1 MITIAGEEGK
11 TFGPAQ
17 IDFAEIGASGSLN
30 YQSLGVDEL
39 TFSIEPEYLNA
50 REQEIPE
57 EGQYIEL
64 FESSQRIFCG
74 IVTSVQNEWG
84 EGNLSVDVTVS
95 GPFWWLEQT
104 ALSEIVSVGSDASE
118 RPQFKCEIGGVE
130 THIRRL
136 FDRMQDLGL
145 PVALGEMDA
154 CYDIPTT
161 TFQDASFA
169 RALSELLR
177 MVPDAVG
184 WFDYSTSGDPEFRVT
199 RRKKEELQEISGPE
213 DATFNYIGSDLGAP
227 GNLKFRGIAE
237 SGGKIF
243 CTPYAAG
250 NLLVIDPFSDT
261 TSNGGTVVEATTNL
275 RKAIDTINASD
286 GFIYANPAVN
296 SSYFRINPSAA
307 GTVSDPY
314 ISPPPRVASDAN
326 DSYLGYNPENVRGGA
341 EHNGNIYGS
350 VYSRSASTNGG
361 TPYVLKFDIDATSTS
376 NHQPPYG
383 RTLLDINFPVDGNGD
398 RVGGIYDVRPNWET
412 EIAGSNYTWIY
423 DSYYGATKAVN
434 GKIYLTPY
442 GADRI
447 VIVDPNTDNV
457 TVGNDVI
464 TGNEP
469 YYTAAGW
476 PTGLTNGVQTTT
488 LHFPYWSKYSGGTYV
503 PENGCIYCFPR
514 LANAILKIDT
524 SNDSAVEIP
533 LPSALRIYK
542 NTYLSGTNFQFDGY
556 KLKSFSSVLGPD
568 GKVYSVP
575 NEIPFLFWIDPK
587 TDEIGYRDISVE
599 LEESGSNGVEWFSY
613 GVTYKNAIYF
623 APMKSRYVLKLQFPY
638 ENSAELLTLGSDP
651 VTSGSLEAQYSLK
664 IDSVSV
670 PYAER
675 LLDGSILFK
684 EISSGTSSGTRQIV
698 PVSGPELVDFV
709 PPDPIDGVTIT
720 TEQTMDNSVQ
730 VSNDAI
736 EKLFPFYVWWSL
748 TYPFAV
754 GSHPLLLWSDQAST
768 VSKILYPSGS
778 IPKLIMDEGDVIDI
792 STDNRFAIVDPDL
805 QLPSW
810 FSDVE
815 TLQTGRIVGTV
826 YTTRASETSIPA
838 FVQALLDEADY
849 FVIQTS
855 GSGLPEGLN
864 NGDKAMFYEIDIPVT
879 LLDRELINQT
889 FYKPLSYIFETPP
902 ADFAENLREAQNW
915 LPYIGSVNLEAENPP
930 FVRKTGSTI
939 NLAGGRSVWES
950 MGGLVQGETFDLLTR
965 EQSLSLGLP
974 ERLTGSTPVTRLE
987 RSSSDS
993 LIIL

>member
-17 IDFAEIGASGSLN
+17 IDFAEIGASGSLS

-74 IVTSVQNEWG
+74 IVTNVQNEWG
-84 EGNLSVDVTVS
+84 EGNLSVDVIVS

-104 ALSEIVSVGSDASE
+104 ALSEIVGVGSEATE
-118 RPQFKCEIGGVE
+118 RPQFRCEIGRVE
-130 THIRRL
+130 SHIRRL
-136 FDRMQDLGL
+136 FDRMQNLGL
-145 PVALGEMDA
+145 PVALGAMED

-184 WFDYSTSGDPEFRVT
+184 WFDYSTIGHPEFRVS
-199 RRKKEELQEISGPE
+199 RRKKDLAEGVKLN
-213 DATFNYIGSDLGAP
+213 FKFIGSDLGAP
-227 GNLKFRGIAE
+227 GNLKFRGISE
-237 SGGKIF
+237 SDGKIF
-243 CTPYAAG
+243 CTPY
-250 NLLVIDPFSDT
+250 NENYLLVIDPSTDT
-261 TSNGGTVVEATTNL
+261 TSNGGAVAGPSIHNKL
-275 RKAIDTINASD
+275 IDTVKADD
-286 GFIYANPAVN
+286 GFIYANPAGY
-296 SSYFRINPSAA
+296 SSYLRINPSPT
-307 GTVSDPY
+307 GSNPYVSGN
-314 ISPPPRVASDAN
+314 PPPAAPN

-350 VYSRSASTNGG
+350 VYSRSATTNNGK
-361 TPYVLKFDIDATSTS
+361 PYVLKFDISETIA
-376 NHQPPYG
+376 NHQSPYG

-412 EIAGSNYTWIY
+412 EISGSIYTWLY
-423 DSYYGATKAVN
+423 DTYFGATKAGN

-447 VIVDPNTDNV
+447 VIVNPQTDNV
-457 TVGNDVI
+457 AVGNDVI

-469 YYTAAGW
+469 YYTNTW
-476 PTGLTNGVQTTT
+476 PTNSGHVTDLTIHAT
-488 LHFPYWSKYSGGTYV
+488 YWSKYSGGTYV

-514 LANAILKIDT
+514 HANAILKIDT
-524 SNDSAVEIP
+524 SDDSAVEIP
-533 LPSALRIYK
+533 LPPALRIYK
-542 NTYLSGTNFQFDGY
+542 NTYASGTSSEFDGY

-587 TDEIGYRDISVE
+587 TDEIGYRDISGE
-599 LEESGSNGVEWFSY
+599 LEESGSNGVEWYSY
-613 GVTYKNAIYF
+613 GVTYQNAIYF
-623 APMKSRYVLKLQFPY
+623 APMKARYVLKLEFSYQ
-638 ENSAELLTLGSDP
+638 NGAELLTLGSDP
-651 VTSGSLEAQYSLK
+651 VISGSLEAQYSLK

-684 EISSGTSSGTRQIV
+684 EISAGISSGTRQVV

-709 PPDPIDGVTIT
+709 PPDPIDGVTIST
-720 TEQTMDNSVQ
+720 ANAMANSVTVQ
-730 VSNDAI
+730 KTTI
-736 EKLFPFYVWWSL
+736 EKLFPVWYRFEA
-748 TYPFAV
+748 TYPSIATTRN
-754 GSHPLLLWSDQAST
+754 LNLWSTDATSQQ
-768 VSKILYPSGS
+768 YSGGVTPF
-778 IPKLIMDEGDVIDI
+778 IKLEDGTDLDI
-792 STDNRFAIVDPDL
+792 NTHNRWAIIYDPDL
-805 QLPSW
+805 EIPSW
-810 FSDVE
+810 LSDVE
-815 TLQTGRIVGTV
+815 SVQKARLAGTVWIFEANATITDDWIVDLINDSDFVSRIVGGPNNND
-826 YTTRASETSIPA
+826 TTI
-838 FVQALLDEADY
+838 FFDLD
-849 FVIQTS
+849 
-855 GSGLPEGLN
+855 L
-864 NGDKAMFYEIDIPVT
+864 EII
-879 LLDRELINQT
+879 LLDRELTNQT

-902 ADFAENLREAQNW
+902 ADFAENLRAAQNW

-950 MGGLVQGETFDLLTR
+950 MGGLVQGETLDLFTR

>member
-17 IDFAEIGASGSLN
+17 IDFAEIGASGSLS

-74 IVTSVQNEWG
+74 IVTNVQNEWG
-84 EGNLSVDVTVS
+84 EGNLSVDVIVS

-104 ALSEIVSVGSDASE
+104 ALSEIVGVGSEATE
-118 RPQFKCEIGGVE
+118 RPQFRCEIGRVE
-130 THIRRL
+130 SHIQRL
-136 FDRMQDLGL
+136 FDRMQNLGL
-145 PVALGEMDA
+145 PVALGAMED

-184 WFDYSTSGDPEFRVT
+184 WFDYSTIGHPEFRVS
-199 RRKKEELQEISGPE
+199 RRKKEELQKISRPE
-213 DATFNYIGSDLGAP
+213 DATLKYIGSDLGAP

-237 SGGKIF
+237 SNGKIF

-250 NLLVIDPFSDT
+250 NLLVIDPSTDT
-261 TSNGGTVVEATTNL
+261 TSNGGTVAFATTVLN
-275 RKAIDTINASD
+275 KVIDTMTASD
-286 GFIYANPAVN
+286 GFIYANPTGY
-296 SSYFRINPSAA
+296 SSYLRINPSAA

-314 ISPPPRVASDAN
+314 VTPPPRVVSDAN

-341 EHNGNIYGS
+341 EHNGNIYSS
-350 VYSRSASTNGG
+350 VYSRGASENSG
-361 TPYVLKFDIDATSTS
+361 TPYVLKFDIDHPKVAAHSS
-376 NHQPPYG
+376 ASPNPFG

-398 RVGGIYDVRPNWET
+398 RVGGIYEVRPNWET
-412 EIAGSNYTWIY
+412 EISGSIYTWIY
-423 DSYYGATKAVN
+423 DTYFGATKADN

-447 VIVDPNTDNV
+447 VIVNPDTDNV
-457 TVGNDVI
+457 AVGNDVI

-469 YYTAAGW
+469 YYTNTW
-476 PTGLTNGVQTTT
+476 PTDGYHVTDLTIHAT
-488 LHFPYWSKYSGGTYV
+488 YWSKYSGGTYV

-514 LANAILKIDT
+514 HANAILKIDT
-524 SNDSAVEIP
+524 SDDSAVEIP
-533 LPSALRIYK
+533 LPPALRIYK
-542 NTYLSGTNFQFDGY
+542 NTYASGTSSEFDGY

-587 TDEIGYRDISVE
+587 TDEIGYRDISGE
-599 LEESGSNGVEWFSY
+599 LEEAGSNGVEWYSY
-613 GVTYKNAIYF
+613 GVTYQNAIYF
-623 APMKSRYVLKLQFPY
+623 APMKARYVLKLEFSYQ
-638 ENSAELLTLGSDP
+638 NGAELLTLGSDP
-651 VTSGSLEAQYSLK
+651 VISGSLEAQYSLK

-675 LLDGSILFK
+675 LLDGSISFK

-709 PPDPIDGVTIT
+709 PPDPIDGVTIST
-720 TEQTMDNSVQ
+720 ANAMANSVTVQ
-730 VSNDAI
+730 KTTI
-736 EKLFPFYVWWSL
+736 EKLFPVWYRFES
-748 TYPFAV
+748 TYPSIAATRN
-754 GSHPLLLWSDQAST
+754 LNLWSTDATSQQ
-768 VSKILYPSGS
+768 YSGGVTPF
-778 IPKLIMDEGDVIDI
+778 IKLEDGTDLDI
-792 STDNRFAIVDPDL
+792 NTHNRWAIIYDPDL
-805 QLPSW
+805 EIPSW
-810 FSDVE
+810 LSDVQSVQKAR
-815 TLQTGRIVGTV
+815 LAGTV
-826 YTTRASETSIPA
+826 WIFEDNATITDDWIVDLINDSDFVSRVVGGPNNNDTTI
-838 FVQALLDEADY
+838 FFDLD
-849 FVIQTS
+849 
-855 GSGLPEGLN
+855 L
-864 NGDKAMFYEIDIPVT
+864 EIL
-879 LLDRELINQT
+879 LLDRELTDQT

-930 FVRKTGSTI
+930 FIRKTGSTI

-950 MGGLVQGETFDLLTR
+950 MGGLVQGETLDLFTR

>member
-17 IDFAEIGASGSLN
+17 IDFAEIGASGSLS

-74 IVTSVQNEWG
+74 IVTNVQNEWG
-84 EGNLSVDVTVS
+84 EGNLSVDVIVS

-104 ALSEIVSVGSDASE
+104 ALSEIVGIGSEATE
-118 RPQFKCEIGGVE
+118 RPQFRCEIGRVE
-130 THIRRL
+130 SHIRRL

-145 PVALGEMDA
+145 PVALGAMED

-184 WFDYSTSGDPEFRVT
+184 WFDYSTIGHLEFRVS
-199 RRKKEELQEISGPE
+199 RRKKDLAEGVKLN
-213 DATFNYIGSDLGAP
+213 FKFIGSDLGAP

-237 SGGKIF
+237 SDGKIF
-243 CTPYAAG
+243 CTPY
-250 NLLVIDPFSDT
+250 NENYLLVIDPATDT
-261 TSNGGTVVEATTNL
+261 TSNGGAVAGPTIHNKL
-275 RKAIDTINASD
+275 IDTVKADD
-286 GFIYANPAVN
+286 GFIYANPAGYQ
-296 SSYFRINPSAA
+296 SYLRINPSPT
-307 GTVSDPY
+307 GSDPY
-314 ISPPPRVASDAN
+314 VSGNPPPAAPN

-350 VYSRSASTNGG
+350 VYSRGATTNNGK
-361 TPYVLKFDIDATSTS
+361 PYVLKFDISETIA
-376 NHQPPYG
+376 NHQSPYG
-383 RTLLDINFPVDGNGD
+383 RDLLDINFPVDGNGD

-412 EIAGSNYTWIY
+412 EISGSIYTWLY
-423 DSYYGATKAVN
+423 DTYFGATKAGN

-447 VIVDPNTDNV
+447 VIVNPQTDNV
-457 TVGNDVI
+457 AVGNDII

-469 YYTAAGW
+469 YYTNTW
-476 PTGLTNGVQTTT
+476 PTNSGHVTDLTIHAT
-488 LHFPYWSKYSGGTYV
+488 YWSKYSGGTYV

-514 LANAILKIDT
+514 HANAILKIDT
-524 SNDSAVEIP
+524 SDDSAVEIP
-533 LPSALRIYK
+533 LPPALRIYK
-542 NTYLSGTNFQFDGY
+542 DTYASGTASEFDGY

-587 TDEIGYRDISVE
+587 TDEIGYRDISGL
-599 LEESGSNGVEWFSY
+599 LEEAGSNGVEWYSY
-613 GVTYKNAIYF
+613 GVTYQNAIYF
-623 APMKSRYVLKLQFPY
+623 APMKARYVLKLKFSYQ
-638 ENSAELLTLGSDP
+638 NGAELLTLGSDP
-651 VTSGSLEAQYSLK
+651 VISGSLEAQYSLK

-675 LLDGSILFK
+675 LLDGSISFK
-684 EISSGTSSGTRQIV
+684 EISAGSTSGTRQVV

-709 PPDPIDGVTIT
+709 PPDPIDGVTIST
-720 TEQTMDNSVQ
+720 ANAMANSVTVQ
-730 VSNDAI
+730 KTTI
-736 EKLFPFYVWWSL
+736 EKLFPVWYRFES
-748 TYPFAV
+748 TYPSIAATRN
-754 GSHPLLLWSDQAST
+754 LNLWSTDATSQQ
-768 VSKILYPSGS
+768 YSGGVTPF
-778 IPKLIMDEGDVIDI
+778 IKLEDGTDLDI
-792 STDNRFAIVDPDL
+792 NTHNRWAIIYNPDL
-805 QLPSW
+805 EIPSW
-810 FSDVE
+810 LSDVE
-815 TLQTGRIVGTV
+815 TVQKARLAGTV
-826 YTTRASETSIPA
+826 WIFEDNATITGDWIVDLINDSDFVSRVVGGPDNNDTTI
-838 FVQALLDEADY
+838 FFDLD
-849 FVIQTS
+849 
-855 GSGLPEGLN
+855 L
-864 NGDKAMFYEIDIPVT
+864 EIL
-879 LLDRELINQT
+879 LLDRELTNQT

-902 ADFAENLREAQNW
+902 ADFAENLRAAQNW

-950 MGGLVQGETFDLLTR
+950 MGGLVQGETLDLFTR

>member
-1 MITIAGEEGK
+1 MITIAGEKGK

-50 REQEIPE
+50 KEQEIPE

-74 IVTSVQNEWG
+74 IVTNVQNEWG
-84 EGNLSVDVTVS
+84 EGNLSVDVVVS
-95 GPFWWLEQT
+95 GAFWWLEQT
-104 ALSEIVSVGSDASE
+104 ALSEIVGVGSEASE
-118 RPQFKCEIGGVE
+118 RPQFRCEIGGVE
-130 THIRRL
+130 SHIRRL

-184 WFDYSTSGDPEFRVT
+184 WFDYSTTGHPEFRVS
-199 RRKKEELQEISGPE
+199 RRINEELQKISRPE
-213 DATFNYIGSDLGAP
+213 DATFKYIGSDLGAP

-237 SGGKIF
+237 SNGKIF
-243 CTPYAAG
+243 CTPY
-250 NLLVIDPFSDT
+250 NNNHILLIDPLDDT
-261 TSNGGTVVEATTNL
+261 TSEAGVVIANLGGNM
-275 RKAIDTINASD
+275 IDTINASD
-286 GFIYANPAVN
+286 GFIYANPAKY

-314 ISPPPRVASDAN
+314 ISPPPRVATDST
-326 DSYLGYNPENVRGGA
+326 DSYLGFNPENVRGGA
-341 EHNGNIYGS
+341 EINGNIYGS
-350 VYSRSASTNGG
+350 VYSRAASVNNG
-361 TPYVLKFDIDATSTS
+361 TPYVLKVDIDHPKLEAHSST
-376 NHQPPYG
+376 PPNAYG
-383 RTLLDINFPVDGNGD
+383 RTLLDINFPVDNNGN
-398 RVGGIYDVRPNWET
+398 RNGGIYEVRPNWET
-412 EIAGSNYTWIY
+412 EIAGSDYTWIY
-423 DSYYGATKAVN
+423 DSYYGATKAGN

-442 GADRI
+442 GADKI
-447 VIVDPNTDNV
+447 VIVDPVTDSV
-457 TVGNDVI
+457 SVGSDLI

-469 YYTAAGW
+469 YFTAASW
-476 PTGLTNGVQTTT
+476 PTNSSQVQDISI
-488 LHFPYWSKYSGGTYV
+488 HFTYWSKYSGGTYV

-514 LANAILKIDT
+514 HANAILKIDT

-533 LPSALRIYK
+533 LPPALRIYK

-575 NEIPFLFWIDPK
+575 IEIPFLFWIDPK
-587 TDEIGYRDISVE
+587 TDEIGYRDISGL
-599 LEESGSNGVEWFSY
+599 LEQSGSNGVEWFSY

-623 APMKSRYVLKLQFPY
+623 APMKSRYVLKLEFSYQ
-638 ENSAELLTLGSDP
+638 NGAELLTLGSDP
-651 VTSGSLEAQYSLK
+651 VISGSLEAQYSLK

-675 LLDGSILFK
+675 LLDGSISFK
-684 EISSGTSSGTRQIV
+684 EISAGSTSGTRQVV

-709 PPDPIDGVTIT
+709 PPDPIDGVTISTADAMVNSSTVQKT
-720 TEQTMDNSVQ
+720 TIEKVFPVWYRFESTYPSIAATRNLNLF
-730 VSNDAI
+730 SNDATSQLYSAGVVPFI
-736 EKLFPFYVWWSL
+736 KLEDGTDL
-748 TYPFAV
+748 
-754 GSHPLLLWSDQAST
+754 
-768 VSKILYPSGS
+768 
-778 IPKLIMDEGDVIDI
+778 DI
-792 STDNRFAIVDPDL
+792 NTHNRFAVIYNPNSEI
-805 QLPSW
+805 PSW
-810 FSDVE
+810 LSDVE
-815 TLQTGRIVGTV
+815 SVQKARLSGTV
-826 YTTRASETSIPA
+826 WIFEDNATITDDWI
-838 FVQALLDEADY
+838 VD
-849 FVIQTS
+849 
-855 GSGLPEGLN
+855 
-864 NGDKAMFYEIDIPVT
+864 
-879 LLDRELINQT
+879 LINDSDFFSRVVGGPDNNDTTIFFDLDVEILLLNRQLADQT

-902 ADFAENLREAQNW
+902 GDFAENLRAAQNW
-915 LPYIGSVNLEAENPP
+915 LPYIGSVNLESENPP

-950 MGGLVQGETFDLLTR
+950 MGGLVQGETFDLFTR

>member
-17 IDFAEIGASGSLN
+17 IDFAEIGASGSLS

-74 IVTSVQNEWG
+74 IVTNVQNEWG
-84 EGNLSVDVTVS
+84 EGNLSVDVIVS

-104 ALSEIVSVGSDASE
+104 ALSEIVGIGSEASE
-118 RPQFKCEIGGVE
+118 RPQFRCEIGRVE
-130 THIRRL
+130 SHIRRL
-136 FDRMQDLGL
+136 FDRMQNLGL
-145 PVALGEMDA
+145 PVALGAMED

-184 WFDYSTSGDPEFRVT
+184 WFDYSTIGHPEFRVS
-199 RRKKEELQEISGPE
+199 RRKKDLAEGVKLN
-213 DATFNYIGSDLGAP
+213 FKFIGSDLGAP

-237 SGGKIF
+237 SDGKIF
-243 CTPYAAG
+243 CTPY
-250 NLLVIDPFSDT
+250 NENYLLVIDPSTDT
-261 TSNGGTVVEATTNL
+261 TSNGGAVAGPSIHNKL
-275 RKAIDTINASD
+275 IDTVKADD
-286 GFIYANPAVN
+286 GFIYANPAGY
-296 SSYFRINPSAA
+296 SSYLRINPSA
-307 GTVSDPY
+307 TPY
-314 ISPPPRVASDAN
+314 VTAQGSPSTST

-350 VYSRSASTNGG
+350 VYSRGATTNNGK
-361 TPYVLKFDIDATSTS
+361 PYVLKFDIDATSTT
-376 NHQPPYG
+376 NHQSPYG

-412 EIAGSNYTWIY
+412 EISGSVYTWLY
-423 DSYYGATKAVN
+423 DTYFGATKAGN

-447 VIVDPNTDNV
+447 VIVNPQTDNV
-457 TVGNDVI
+457 AVGNDII

-469 YYTAAGW
+469 YYTNTW
-476 PTGLTNGVQTTT
+476 PTNSGHVTDLTIHAT
-488 LHFPYWSKYSGGTYV
+488 YWSKYSGGTYV

-514 LANAILKIDT
+514 HANAILKIDT
-524 SNDSAVEIP
+524 SDDSAVEIP
-533 LPSALRIYK
+533 LPPALRIYK
-542 NTYLSGTNFQFDGY
+542 NTYASGTSSEFDGY

-587 TDEIGYRDISVE
+587 TDEIGYRDISGE
-599 LEESGSNGVEWFSY
+599 LEEAGSNGVEWYSY
-613 GVTYKNAIYF
+613 GVTYQNAIYF
-623 APMKSRYVLKLQFPY
+623 APMKARYVLKLEFSYQ
-638 ENSAELLTLGSDP
+638 NGAELLTLGSDP
-651 VTSGSLEAQYSLK
+651 VISGSLEAQYSLK

-684 EISSGTSSGTRQIV
+684 EISAGISSGTRQVV

-736 EKLFPFYVWWSL
+736 EKLFPFYVWWSS
-748 TYPFAV
+748 TYPSAV

-778 IPKLIMDEGDVIDI
+778 IPKLIMDQGDVIDI
-792 STDNRFAIVDPDL
+792 STDNRFAIIHDPDL

-826 YTTRASETSIPA
+826 YTVRGSETSIPD

-855 GSGLPEGLN
+855 GSGLPTGLN

-902 ADFAENLREAQNW
+902 VDFAENLRAAQNW

-950 MGGLVQGETFDLLTR
+950 MGGLVQGETLDLFTR